1 MTQQRLKGQEVS
13 IRIIQ
18 DGNVATSIDS
28 VGNFGD
34 ETDFE
39 IKSDGFLGEP
49 VNRFDEILNG
59 YGGDFEMQVT
69 NSSWIILQQAIRD
82 RATRVNPSTIFN
94 IVRTDLFPSGDSLI
108 ITYSDVHWGAQP
120 TTIGGRGE
128 YVKIKAN
135 FKCSERDEQ
144 LNQL

>member
-1 MTQQRLKGQEVS
+1 MTQQRLKGQEV
-13 IRIIQ
+13 RIVVNLN
-18 DGNVATSIDS
+18 GRTMSAIDS
-28 VGNFGD
+28 VGSFGD
-34 ETDFE
+34 TTEFE

-59 YGGDFEMQVT
+59 YGGDFEIQIT
-69 NSSWIILQQAIRD
+69 TSLWIVLQQAIRA
-82 RATRVNPSTIFN
+82 RATRAQPGYVFN
-94 IVRTDLFPSGDSLI
+94 VIRTELFPSGDSLV
-108 ITYSDVHWGAQP
+108 ITYVDVHWGEQP

-128 YVKIKAN
+128 YVKIKAS

>member
-1 MTQQRLKGQEVS
+1 VTQQRLKGQEV
-13 IRIIQ
+13 RIVVNLN
-18 DGNVATSIDS
+18 GRTMSAIDS
-28 VGNFGD
+28 VGSFGD
-34 ETDFE
+34 TIEFE

-59 YGGDFEMQVT
+59 YGGDFEIQVT
-69 NSSWIILQQAIRD
+69 TSQWIILQQAIRD
-82 RATRVNPSTIFN
+82 RATRVQPAYLFN
-94 IVRTDLFPSGDSLI
+94 IVRTDLFPSGESLI
-108 ITYSDVHWGAQP
+108 VTYVDVHWGEQP

-128 YVKIKAN
+128 YVKIKAS

>member
-18 DGNVATSIDS
+18 DGNVANSIDS
-28 VGNFGD
+28 VGTFGD
-34 ETDFE
+34 TTDFE

-59 YGGDFEMQVT
+59 YGGDFEIQVT
-69 NSSWIILQQAIRD
+69 TSAWILLQQSIRA
-82 RATRVNPSTIFN
+82 RATRQNPTIVFN

-108 ITYSDVHWGAQP
+108 ITYSDVHWGEQP
-120 TTIGGRGE
+120 TSIGGRGE
-128 YVKIKAN
+128 YVKIKAA

>member
-1 MTQQRLKGQEVS
+1 MTQQRLKGQEV
-13 IRIIQ
+13 RIVVNLN
-18 DGNVATSIDS
+18 GATLSTIDS
-28 VGNFGD
+28 VGSFGD
-34 ETDFE
+34 TTEFE

-59 YGGDFEMQVT
+59 YGGDFEIQVT
-69 NSSWIILQQAIRD
+69 TSLWIVLQQAVRD
-82 RATRVNPSTIFN
+82 RATRVQPGYVFN
-94 IVRTDLFPSGDSLI
+94 VIRTELFPSGDSLI
-108 ITYSDVHWGAQP
+108 ITYVDVHWGEQP

-128 YVKIKAN
+128 YVKIKAS